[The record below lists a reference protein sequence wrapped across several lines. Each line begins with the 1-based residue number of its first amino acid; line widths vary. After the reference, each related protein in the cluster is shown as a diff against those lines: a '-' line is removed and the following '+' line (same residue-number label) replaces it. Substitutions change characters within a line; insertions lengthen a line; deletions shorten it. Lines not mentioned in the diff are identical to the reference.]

1 MASSDIR
8 DELEPVLNLTPL
20 VSAADTIRS
29 YCKQFEKC
37 DECPFHNVSG
47 RGIGCYFN
55 ITSPEEWDVGGII
68 YKMTEDIGKKHK
80 SKSRKNKGGS

>member
-8 DELEPVLNLTPL
+8 DEMEPVLNLTPL

-29 YCKQFEKC
+29 YCKQFENC
-37 DECPFHNVSG
+37 TDECPFYNI
-47 RGIGCYFN
+47 RGQGCYFN
-55 ITSPEEWDVGGII
+55 NVPPEEWDVGGII

-80 SKSRKNKGGS
+80 SKPRKNKGGS